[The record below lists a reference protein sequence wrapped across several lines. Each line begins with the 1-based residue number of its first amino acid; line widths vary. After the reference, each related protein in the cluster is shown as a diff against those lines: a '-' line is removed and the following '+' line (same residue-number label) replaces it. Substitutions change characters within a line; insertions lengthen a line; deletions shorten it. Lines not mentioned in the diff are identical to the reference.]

1 MSLLKKEDKN
11 HKWLYGI
18 GIAILCVVAAFISMV
33 GLYFHKF
40 DRTLEAENEAH
51 LAETAAQITAH
62 TLSIVKDTRTALRLA
77 AKALPA
83 IDDNEE
89 IHAYLARVAEEMGF
103 AYMGYAQADGIF
115 HSDIFSETKDLSDED
130 YFQKAMAGETVIT
143 GLQRTIMEDKA
154 VSGIILAAPVYQS
167 FASQPDG
174 VLTAMLDIRRLQ
186 KVLNVSSFSGNG
198 YAYLI
203 DSEGEL
209 VLHTKSMDYNNFFTL
224 LNNVAFQKG
233 YSRESALSD
242 IRNGRQ
248 GMILYDNL
256 GTSQYAYYRPLGFNG
271 WTVVNIVARDA
282 VTANTAVLT
291 KELAVLSVI
300 TVAVFITLILIAV
313 VIFII
318 SERQRQGSEMKSV
331 FLANMSH
338 ELRTPMN
345 AIVGISELLS
355 REELT
360 QTQQDYVQV
369 IKRSSGSLLTI
380 INDILDFSKL
390 QSGRFS
396 LFENRYSL
404 SSLITDVTTLTVI
417 RIGEKPIRFFVD
429 LDEQLPS
436 HLIGDATR
444 LKQIL
449 INLLGNAVK
458 FTNQGLIRLTIRCD
472 KTDATARLTMV
483 VEDTGIGIQKQ
494 ELDQLFVSF
503 SRLDTHHNHAIEG
516 TGLGLAITKQLVE
529 SMGGSVSV
537 TSTFGAGS
545 AFTVTVNQKTDG
557 SALLLDVND
566 LKKLRLAV
574 FESDDTMFGLLEEVL
589 KRFKIPGRIFHTA
602 EAALSEIASD
612 SYDYVLGGH
621 ELLSRLDSEE
631 QSQTCIPVLLA
642 EQKEDPLYRRP
653 DGQFTIYKPL
663 FCLELSRLLDSGREP
678 SIEPAEFPFDPK
690 CVQRFP
696 EAHVLIVDDNEINLD
711 VAEALMAP
719 YQIKIDRAV
728 SGREA
733 LELVGSRSYQIIFMD
748 HMMPDMDGVETLHLI
763 RTLKDQT
770 KRSIPVV
777 ALTANATL
785 EAQNM
790 FRSEGFDGFLAK
802 PLEPEKL
809 DAAIRRFLA

>member
-11 HKWLYGI
+11 HKWLYAI
-18 GIAILCVVAAFISMV
+18 GMAILCVVAAFISMV

-115 HSDIFSETKDLSDED
+115 HSDIISETKDLSDED

-154 VSGIILAAPVYQS
+154 VSGIILVAPVYQS

-186 KVLNVSSFSGNG
+186 EVLNVSSFSGNG

-233 YSRESALSD
+233 YSCASALSD

-360 QTQQDYVQV
+360 PAQQDYVQV

-396 LFENRYSL
+396 LFESRYSL

-458 FTNQGLIRLTIRCD
+458 FTNQGMIRLTIRCD
-472 KTDATARLTMV
+472 KTDETTRLIMV

-494 ELDQLFVSF
+494 DLDQLFVSF

-545 AFTVTVNQKTDG
+545 AFTVTVNQKADG
-557 SALLLDVND
+557 SALLLDQKE

-574 FESDDTMFGLLEEVL
+574 FESDDTMFGLFEEVL
-589 KRFKIPGRIFHTA
+589 KRFKIPGRVFHTA
-602 EAALSEIASD
+602 GADLSEIASG
-612 SYDYVLGGH
+612 SYDYVLGGQ
-621 ELLSRLDSEE
+621 ELLSCLATEKT
-631 QSQTCIPVLLA
+631 SQTCIPVLLA
-642 EQKEDPLYRRP
+642 EQKEDPLYRRL
-653 DGQFTIYKPL
+653 DGHLTIYKPL

-678 SIEPAEFPFDPK
+678 GTESAEFRFDPK

-719 YQIKIDRAV
+719 YQIQIDRAV

-733 LELVGSRSYQIIFMD
+733 LELIGGRSYQMIFMD

-770 KRSIPVV
+770 KRGIPVV

-785 EAQNM
+785 EAQDM

-802 PLEPEKL
+802 PLEPDQL
-809 DAAIRRFLA
+809 DLIIRRFLA